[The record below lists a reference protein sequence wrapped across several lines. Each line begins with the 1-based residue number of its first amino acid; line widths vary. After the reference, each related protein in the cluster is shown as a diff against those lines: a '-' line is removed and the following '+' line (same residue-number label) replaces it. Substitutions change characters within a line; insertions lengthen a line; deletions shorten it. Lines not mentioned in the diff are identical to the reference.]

1 MKASVITLHTVDNYG
16 SVMQTYATQQ
26 ILKKCGYDVEF
37 VDYWRKD
44 NLPVNRAEKM
54 LESSTLQ
61 KLKPLWGINGFTR
74 KAMIA
79 ILKMILENRKSPMW
93 RFLEEKIQLTEVRY
107 CSYEELEA
115 NPPVADV
122 YITGSDQVWNSIW
135 NQGIDRSYFLDFAPA
150 GKPRIAFSASIGREQ
165 LDAEETPETKRLLE
179 KYSAISVRE
188 LILYFGAVMSV
199 TKKFKLTTGEVNTD
213 IDIKS
218 TLVLDPTLMLEANE
232 WRKLASKPKIKK
244 QYLLIYQLNPNPQ
257 MDQYAEQLAQKK
269 EWDVIRI
276 GFGRS
281 DRRKGGM
288 CVMLPSVEEFLGLF
302 CGAACVLTDSFHATA
317 FSLNLGKDF
326 ISVLPGRF
334 GTRIES
340 ILKLTGTENR
350 LLTRYDD
357 FEVVDKVIDK
367 KRVKEMLEKKRT
379 EDIQWLMQALNV

>member
-37 VDYWRKD
+37 VDYWRRD
-44 NLPVNRAEKM
+44 NLPQSRAERM
-54 LESSTLQ
+54 LEGSTLQ
-61 KLKPLWGINGFTR
+61 KLKPLWGINNFTR
-74 KAMIA
+74 KATVS
-79 ILKMILENRKSPMW
+79 ILKSVLEKQRSPMW
-93 RFLEEKIQLTEVRY
+93 RFLEEKVQLTKVRY
-107 CSYEELEA
+107 YSYEELEA

-165 LDAEETPETKRLLE
+165 LDTEEIPETKRLLE

-188 LILYFGAVMSV
+188 QAAVELLASM
-199 TKKFKLTTGEVNTD
+199 D
-213 IDIKS
+213 IES
-218 TLVLDPTLMLEANE
+218 TLVLDPTLMLEAEE
-232 WRKLASKPKIKK
+232 WRKLATKQKREKPYI
-244 QYLLIYQLNPNPQ
+244 LIYQLNPNPQ
-257 MDQYAEQLAQKK
+257 MDQYAEQIAQKK
-269 EWDVIRI
+269 NWEIIRI

-281 DRRKGGM
+281 DHRKGGK

-302 CGAACVLTDSFHATA
+302 CDAACVLTDSFHATA
-317 FSLNLGKDF
+317 FSLNLGTDF

-340 ILKLTGTENR
+340 ITKLTRTENR
-350 LLTRYDD
+350 ILTSYDD
-357 FEVVDKVIDK
+357 LTVVDRSIDEKSVQNIFTAERK
-367 KRVKEMLEKKRT
+367 KGFDFLKKA
-379 EDIQWLMQALNV
+379 ISQI

>member
-37 VDYWRKD
+37 VDYWRRD
-44 NLPVNRAEKM
+44 NLPQSRAERM
-54 LESSTLQ
+54 LEGSTLQ
-61 KLKPLWGINGFTR
+61 KLKPLWGINNFTR
-74 KAMIA
+74 KATVS
-79 ILKMILENRKSPMW
+79 ILKSVLEKQRSPMW
-93 RFLEEKIQLTEVRY
+93 RFLEEKVQLTKVRY
-107 CSYEELEA
+107 YSYEELEA

-135 NQGIDRSYFLDFAPA
+135 NQGIDRSYFLNFAPA

-165 LDAEETPETKRLLE
+165 LDTEEIPETKRLLE

-188 LILYFGAVMSV
+188 QSAVELLASM
-199 TKKFKLTTGEVNTD
+199 D
-213 IDIKS
+213 IES
-218 TLVLDPTLMLEANE
+218 TLVLDPTLMLEAEE
-232 WRKLASKPKIKK
+232 WRELATKQKREKPYI
-244 QYLLIYQLNPNPQ
+244 LIYQLNPNPQ
-257 MDQYAEQLAQKK
+257 MDQYAGQLAQKRG
-269 EWDVIRI
+269 WDVIRI

-281 DRRKGGM
+281 DRRKGGKS
-288 CVMLPSVEEFLGLF
+288 VMLPSVEEFLGLF
-302 CGAACVLTDSFHATA
+302 CDAACVLTDSFHATA
-317 FSLNLGKDF
+317 FSLNLGSDF

-350 LLTRYDD
+350 LLTRYDN
-357 FEVVDKVIDK
+357 FEIVDKVIDK
-367 KRVKEMLEKKRT
+367 KWVKEMLEKKRT

>member
-37 VDYWRKD
+37 VDYWRRD
-44 NLPVNRAEKM
+44 NLPKSRAERM
-54 LESSTLQ
+54 LEGSTLQ
-61 KLKPLWGINGFTR
+61 KLKPLWGINNFTR
-74 KAMIA
+74 KATVS
-79 ILKMILENRKSPMW
+79 ILKSVLEKQRSPMW
-93 RFLEEKIQLTEVRY
+93 RFLEEKVQLTKVRY
-107 CSYEELEA
+107 YSYEELEA

-165 LDAEETPETKRLLE
+165 LDTEEIPETKRLLE

-188 LILYFGAVMSV
+188 QSAVELLASM
-199 TKKFKLTTGEVNTD
+199 D
-213 IDIKS
+213 IES
-218 TLVLDPTLMLEANE
+218 TLVLDPTLMLEAEE
-232 WRKLASKPKIKK
+232 WRKLATKQKREKPYI
-244 QYLLIYQLNPNPQ
+244 LIYQLNPNPQ
-257 MDQYAEQLAQKK
+257 MDQYAGQLAQKRG
-269 EWDVIRI
+269 WDVIRI

-281 DRRKGGM
+281 DRRKGGK

-302 CGAACVLTDSFHATA
+302 CDAACVLTDSFHATA
-317 FSLNLGKDF
+317 FSLNLGTNF

-340 ILKLTGTENR
+340 ITKLTRTENR
-350 LLTRYDD
+350 ILTSYDD
-357 FEVVDKVIDK
+357 LAVVDRSIDEKNVQSIFTVERK
-367 KRVKEMLEKKRT
+367 KGFDFLKKA
-379 EDIQWLMQALNV
+379 ISQI

>member
-1 MKASVITLHTVDNYG
+1 MITLHTVDNYG

-37 VDYWRKD
+37 VDYWRRD
-44 NLPVNRAEKM
+44 NLPQSRAERM
-54 LESSTLQ
+54 LEGSTLQ
-61 KLKPLWGINGFTR
+61 KLKPLWGINNFTR
-74 KAMIA
+74 KATVS
-79 ILKMILENRKSPMW
+79 ILKNVLEKQRSPMW
-93 RFLEEKIQLTEVRY
+93 RFLEEKVQLTKVRY

-165 LDAEETPETKRLLE
+165 LDTEEIPETKRLLE

-188 LILYFGAVMSV
+188 QSAVELLASM
-199 TKKFKLTTGEVNTD
+199 
-213 IDIKS
+213 DIKS
-218 TLVLDPTLMLEANE
+218 TLVLDPTLMLEAEE
-232 WRKLASKPKIKK
+232 WRKLATKQKREKPYI
-244 QYLLIYQLNPNPQ
+244 LIYQLNPNPQ

-269 EWDVIRI
+269 NWEIIRI

-281 DRRKGGM
+281 DRRKGGK

-302 CGAACVLTDSFHATA
+302 CDAACVLTDSFHATA
-317 FSLNLGKDF
+317 FSLNLGTDF

-340 ILKLTGTENR
+340 ILKLTRTENR
-350 LLTRYDD
+350 ILTSYDD
-357 FEVVDKVIDK
+357 LTVVDRSIDEKNVQNIFTVERK
-367 KRVKEMLEKKRT
+367 KGFDFLKKA
-379 EDIQWLMQALNV
+379 ISQI

>member
-93 RFLEEKIQLTEVRY
+93 RFLEEKVQLTEVRY

-188 LILYFGAVMSV
+188 QSAVVLLASM
-199 TKKFKLTTGEVNTD
+199 
-213 IDIKS
+213 DIKS

-244 QYLLIYQLNPNPQ
+244 QYLLIYQLNPTCAKKGMGCYPHWLWTLGSPKRWNVC
-257 MDQYAEQLAQKK
+257 YAAVCRGVFGSVLRRG
-269 EWDVIRI
+269 VCIN
-276 GFGRS
+276 GF
-281 DRRKGGM
+281 
-288 CVMLPSVEEFLGLF
+288 LPCNSIFFE
-302 CGAACVLTDSFHATA
+302 
-317 FSLNLGKDF
+317 LGK
-326 ISVLPGRF
+326 RF
-334 GTRIES
+334 HQRSSWKIWYTDREHS
-340 ILKLTGTENR
+340 E
-350 LLTRYDD
+350 
-357 FEVVDKVIDK
+357 IDGNGK
-367 KRVKEMLEKKRT
+367 STSHTV
-379 EDIQWLMQALNV
+379 

>member
-16 SVMQTYATQQ
+16 TVMQTYATQQ

-37 VDYWRKD
+37 VDYWRRD
-44 NLPVNRAEKM
+44 NLPQSRAERM
-54 LESSTLQ
+54 LEGSTLQ
-61 KLKPLWGINGFTR
+61 KLKPLWGINNFTR
-74 KAMIA
+74 KATVS
-79 ILKMILENRKSPMW
+79 ILKSVLEKQKSPMW
-93 RFLEEKIQLTEVRY
+93 RFLEEKVQLTKVRY
-107 CSYEELEA
+107 YSYEGLVA

-165 LDAEETPETKRLLE
+165 LDTEEIPETKRLLE

-188 LILYFGAVMSV
+188 QSAVELLASM
-199 TKKFKLTTGEVNTD
+199 D
-213 IDIKS
+213 IES
-218 TLVLDPTLMLEANE
+218 TLVLDPTLMLEAEE
-232 WRKLASKPKIKK
+232 WRKLATKQKREKPYI
-244 QYLLIYQLNPNPQ
+244 LIYQLNPNPQ
-257 MDQYAEQLAQKK
+257 MDQYAGQLAQKRG
-269 EWDVIRI
+269 WDVIRI

-281 DRRKGGM
+281 DRRKGGK

-302 CGAACVLTDSFHATA
+302 CDAACVLTDSFHATA
-317 FSLNLGKDF
+317 FSLNLGSDF

-350 LLTRYDD
+350 LLTRYDN
-357 FEVVDKVIDK
+357 FEIVDKVIDK
-367 KRVKEMLEKKRT
+367 KWVKEMLEKKRT

>member
-37 VDYWRKD
+37 VDYWRRD
-44 NLPVNRAEKM
+44 NLPQSRAERM
-54 LESSTLQ
+54 LEGSTLQ
-61 KLKPLWGINGFTR
+61 KLKPLWGINNFTR
-74 KAMIA
+74 KATVS
-79 ILKMILENRKSPMW
+79 ILKSVLEKQKSPMW
-93 RFLEEKIQLTEVRY
+93 RFLEEKVQLTKVRY
-107 CSYEELEA
+107 YSYEELEA

-165 LDAEETPETKRLLE
+165 LDTEEIPETKRLLE

-188 LILYFGAVMSV
+188 QSAVELLASM
-199 TKKFKLTTGEVNTD
+199 D
-213 IDIKS
+213 IES
-218 TLVLDPTLMLEANE
+218 TLVLDPTLMLEAEE
-232 WRKLASKPKIKK
+232 WRKLATKQKREKPYI
-244 QYLLIYQLNPNPQ
+244 LIYQLNPNPQ
-257 MDQYAEQLAQKK
+257 MDQYAGQLAQKRG
-269 EWDVIRI
+269 WDVIRI

-281 DRRKGGM
+281 DRRKGGK

-302 CGAACVLTDSFHATA
+302 CDAACVLTDSFHATA
-317 FSLNLGKDF
+317 FSLNLGSDF

-350 LLTRYDD
+350 LLTRYDN
-357 FEVVDKVIDK
+357 FEIVDKVIDK
-367 KRVKEMLEKKRT
+367 KWIKEMLEKKRT

>member
-1 MKASVITLHTVDNYG
+1 MKVSVITLHTVDNYG
-16 SVMQTYATQQ
+16 SVMQSYATQQ

-37 VDYWRKD
+37 VDYWRRD
-44 NLPVNRAEKM
+44 NLPQSRAERM

-61 KLKPLWGINGFTR
+61 KLKPLWGINNFTR
-74 KAMIA
+74 KATVS
-79 ILKMILENRKSPMW
+79 ILKNVLEKQRSPMW
-93 RFLEEKIQLTEVRY
+93 RFLEEKVQLTKVRY

-165 LDAEETPETKRLLE
+165 LDTEEIPETKRLLE

-188 LILYFGAVMSV
+188 QSAVELLASM
-199 TKKFKLTTGEVNTD
+199 
-213 IDIKS
+213 DIKS
-218 TLVLDPTLMLEANE
+218 TLVLDPTLMLEAEE
-232 WRKLASKPKIKK
+232 WRKLATKQKREKPYI
-244 QYLLIYQLNPNPQ
+244 LIYQLNPNPQ

-269 EWDVIRI
+269 NWEIIRI

-281 DRRKGGM
+281 DRRKGGK

-302 CGAACVLTDSFHATA
+302 CDAACVLTDSFHATA
-317 FSLNLGKDF
+317 FSLNLGTDF

-340 ILKLTGTENR
+340 ILKLTRTENR
-350 LLTRYDD
+350 ILTSYDD
-357 FEVVDKVIDK
+357 LTVVDRSIDEKNVQNIFTVERK
-367 KRVKEMLEKKRT
+367 KGFDFLKKA
-379 EDIQWLMQALNV
+379 ISQI

>member
-37 VDYWRKD
+37 VDYWRRD
-44 NLPVNRAEKM
+44 NLPQSRAERM
-54 LESSTLQ
+54 LEGSTLQ
-61 KLKPLWGINGFTR
+61 KLKPLWGINNFTR
-74 KAMIA
+74 KATVS
-79 ILKMILENRKSPMW
+79 ILKSVLEKQRSPMW
-93 RFLEEKIQLTEVRY
+93 RFLEEKVQLTKVRY
-107 CSYEELEA
+107 YSYEELEA

-122 YITGSDQVWNSIW
+122 YITGSDQVWNSIG
-135 NQGIDRSYFLDFAPA
+135 NQGIDRSYFLNFAPA

-165 LDAEETPETKRLLE
+165 LDTEEIPETKRLLE

-188 LILYFGAVMSV
+188 QSAVELLASM
-199 TKKFKLTTGEVNTD
+199 D
-213 IDIKS
+213 IES
-218 TLVLDPTLMLEANE
+218 TLVLDPTLMLEAEE
-232 WRKLASKPKIKK
+232 WRKLATKQKREKPYI
-244 QYLLIYQLNPNPQ
+244 LIYQLNPNPQ
-257 MDQYAEQLAQKK
+257 MDQYAGQLAQKRG
-269 EWDVIRI
+269 WDVIRI

-281 DRRKGGM
+281 DRRKGGK

-302 CGAACVLTDSFHATA
+302 CDAACVLTDSFHATA
-317 FSLNLGKDF
+317 FSLNLGSDF

-350 LLTRYDD
+350 LLTRYDN
-357 FEVVDKVIDK
+357 FEIVDKVIDK
-367 KRVKEMLEKKRT
+367 KWVKEMLEKKRT

>member
-37 VDYWRKD
+37 VDYWRRD
-44 NLPVNRAEKM
+44 NLPQSRAERM
-54 LESSTLQ
+54 LEGSTLQ
-61 KLKPLWGINGFTR
+61 KLKPLWGINNFTR
-74 KAMIA
+74 KATVS
-79 ILKMILENRKSPMW
+79 ILKNVLEKQRSPMW
-93 RFLEEKIQLTEVRY
+93 RFLEEKVQLTKVRY

-165 LDAEETPETKRLLE
+165 LDTEEIPETKRLLE

-188 LILYFGAVMSV
+188 QSAVELLASM
-199 TKKFKLTTGEVNTD
+199 
-213 IDIKS
+213 DIKS
-218 TLVLDPTLMLEANE
+218 TLVLDPTLMLEAEE
-232 WRKLASKPKIKK
+232 WRKLATKQKREKPYI
-244 QYLLIYQLNPNPQ
+244 LIYQLNPNPQ

-269 EWDVIRI
+269 NWEIIRI
-276 GFGRS
+276 GFGHS
-281 DRRKGGM
+281 DRRKGGK

-302 CGAACVLTDSFHATA
+302 CDAACVLTDSFHATA
-317 FSLNLGKDF
+317 FSLNLGTDF

-340 ILKLTGTENR
+340 ILKLTRTENR
-350 LLTRYDD
+350 ILTSYDD
-357 FEVVDKVIDK
+357 LTVVDRSIDEKNVQNIFTVERK
-367 KRVKEMLEKKRT
+367 KGFDFLKKA
-379 EDIQWLMQALNV
+379 ISQI

>member
-37 VDYWRKD
+37 VDYWRRD
-44 NLPVNRAEKM
+44 NLPKSRAERM
-54 LESSTLQ
+54 LEGSTLQ
-61 KLKPLWGINGFTR
+61 KLKPLWGINNFTR
-74 KAMIA
+74 GATIA
-79 ILKMILENRKSPMW
+79 ILKMMLENRKSPMW
-93 RFLEEKIQLTEVRY
+93 RFLEEKVQLTKVRY

-115 NPPVADV
+115 NPPIADV

-165 LDAEETPETKRLLE
+165 LDTEEIPETRSLLE

-188 LILYFGAVMSV
+188 QSAVELLASM
-199 TKKFKLTTGEVNTD
+199 
-213 IDIKS
+213 DIKS

-232 WRKLASKPKIKK
+232 WRKLAAKHRTEKP
-244 QYLLIYQLNPNPQ
+244 YLLIYQLNPNPQ

-269 EWDVIRI
+269 EWDIIRI

-281 DRRKGGM
+281 DRRKGGK
-288 CVMLPSVEEFLGLF
+288 CVMLPSVKEFLGLF
-302 CGAACVLTDSFHATA
+302 CDAACVLTDSFHATA
-317 FSLNLGKDF
+317 FSLNLGTDF

-340 ILKLTGTENR
+340 ITKLTRTENR
-350 LLTRYDD
+350 ILTSYDD
-357 FEVVDKVIDK
+357 LTVVDRSIDEKNVQNILTVERK
-367 KRVKEMLEKKRT
+367 KGF
-379 EDIQWLMQALNV
+379 DFLNKAISQI

>member
-26 ILKKCGYDVEF
+26 ILKKYGYDVEF
-37 VDYWRKD
+37 VDYWRRD
-44 NLPVNRAEKM
+44 NLPQSRAERM
-54 LESSTLQ
+54 LEGSTLQ
-61 KLKPLWGINGFTR
+61 KLKPLWGINNFTR
-74 KAMIA
+74 KATVS
-79 ILKMILENRKSPMW
+79 ILKNVLEKQRSPMW
-93 RFLEEKIQLTEVRY
+93 RFLEEKVQLTKVRY

-165 LDAEETPETKRLLE
+165 LDTEEIPETKRLLE

-188 LILYFGAVMSV
+188 QSAVELLASM
-199 TKKFKLTTGEVNTD
+199 
-213 IDIKS
+213 DIKS
-218 TLVLDPTLMLEANE
+218 TLVLDPTLMLEAEE
-232 WRKLASKPKIKK
+232 WRKLATKQKREKPYI
-244 QYLLIYQLNPNPQ
+244 LIYQLNPNPQ

-269 EWDVIRI
+269 NWEIIRI

-281 DRRKGGM
+281 DRRKGGK

-302 CGAACVLTDSFHATA
+302 CDAACVLTDSFHATA
-317 FSLNLGKDF
+317 FSLNLGTDF

-340 ILKLTGTENR
+340 ILKLTRTENR
-350 LLTRYDD
+350 ILTSYDD
-357 FEVVDKVIDK
+357 LTVVDRSIDEKNVQNIFTVERK
-367 KRVKEMLEKKRT
+367 KGFDFLKKA
-379 EDIQWLMQALNV
+379 ISQI

>member
-16 SVMQTYATQQ
+16 SVMQTYATQK

-37 VDYWRKD
+37 VDYWRRD
-44 NLPVNRAEKM
+44 NLPQSRAERM
-54 LESSTLQ
+54 LEGSTLQ
-61 KLKPLWGINGFTR
+61 KLKPLWGINNFTR
-74 KAMIA
+74 KATVS
-79 ILKMILENRKSPMW
+79 ILKSVLEKQRSPMW
-93 RFLEEKIQLTEVRY
+93 RFLEEKVQLTKVRY

-165 LDAEETPETKRLLE
+165 LDAEEIPETKRLLE

-188 LILYFGAVMSV
+188 ESAVELLASM
-199 TKKFKLTTGEVNTD
+199 
-213 IDIKS
+213 DIKS

-232 WRKLASKPKIKK
+232 WRKLAARHRTENP
-244 QYLLIYQLNPNPQ
+244 YLLIYQLNPNPQ

-281 DRRKGGM
+281 DRRKDGK

-302 CGAACVLTDSFHATA
+302 CDAACVLTDSFHATA
-317 FSLNLGKDF
+317 FSLNLGTDF
-326 ISVLPGRF
+326 IGVLPGRF

-340 ILKLTGTENR
+340 ITKLTGTENR
-350 LLTRYDD
+350 ILTSYDD
-357 FEVVDKVIDK
+357 LTVVDRSIDEKNVQNILTVERK
-367 KRVKEMLEKKRT
+367 KGFDFLKKT
-379 EDIQWLMQALNV
+379 ISQS

>member
-37 VDYWRKD
+37 VDYWRRD
-44 NLPVNRAEKM
+44 NLPQSRAERM
-54 LESSTLQ
+54 LEGSTLQ
-61 KLKPLWGINGFTR
+61 KLKPLWGINNFTR
-74 KAMIA
+74 KATVS
-79 ILKMILENRKSPMW
+79 ILKNVLEKQRSPMW
-93 RFLEEKIQLTEVRY
+93 RFLEEKVQLTKVRY

-165 LDAEETPETKRLLE
+165 LDTEEIPETKRLLE

-188 LILYFGAVMSV
+188 QSAVELLASM
-199 TKKFKLTTGEVNTD
+199 
-213 IDIKS
+213 DIKS
-218 TLVLDPTLMLEANE
+218 TLVLDPTLMLEAEE
-232 WRKLASKPKIKK
+232 WRKLATKQKREKPYI
-244 QYLLIYQLNPNPQ
+244 LIYQLNPNPQ

-269 EWDVIRI
+269 NWEIIRI

-281 DRRKGGM
+281 DRRKGGK
-288 CVMLPSVEEFLGLF
+288 CVMLPSVEECRGLF
-302 CGAACVLTDSFHATA
+302 CDAACVLTDSFHATA
-317 FSLNLGKDF
+317 FSLNLGTDF

-340 ILKLTGTENR
+340 ILKLTRTENR
-350 LLTRYDD
+350 ILTSYDD
-357 FEVVDKVIDK
+357 LTVVDRSIDEKNVQNIFTVERK
-367 KRVKEMLEKKRT
+367 KGFDFLKKA
-379 EDIQWLMQALNV
+379 ISQI

>member
-44 NLPVNRAEKM
+44 NLPHNRAEKM

-61 KLKPLWGINGFTR
+61 KLKPLWDVNSFTR
-74 KAMIA
+74 KVTIA
-79 ILKMILENRKSPMW
+79 ILKMMLENRKSPMW
-93 RFLEEKIQLTEVRY
+93 RFLEEKVQLTKLRY

-115 NPPVADV
+115 NPPAADV

-165 LDAEETPETKRLLE
+165 LDAEEIPETKKLLE

-188 LILYFGAVMSV
+188 QSAVELLASM
-199 TKKFKLTTGEVNTD
+199 
-213 IDIKS
+213 DIKS

-232 WRKLASKPKIKK
+232 WRKLAAKHRTAKP
-244 QYLLIYQLNPNPQ
+244 YLLIYQLNPNPQ

-269 EWDVIRI
+269 QWDVIRI

-281 DRRKGGM
+281 DRRKGGK

-302 CGAACVLTDSFHATA
+302 CSAACVLTDSFHATA
-317 FSLNLGKDF
+317 FSLNLGTDF

-340 ILKLTGTENR
+340 ITKLTGTENR
-350 LLTRYDD
+350 ILTSYDD
-357 FEVVDKVIDK
+357 LTVVDRSIDEKNVQNILTVERK
-367 KRVKEMLEKKRT
+367 KGFDFLKKT
-379 EDIQWLMQALNV
+379 ISQI

>member
-26 ILKKCGYDVEF
+26 VLKKCGYDVEF
-37 VDYWRKD
+37 VDYWRRD
-44 NLPVNRAEKM
+44 NLPQSRAERM
-54 LESSTLQ
+54 LEGSTLQ
-61 KLKPLWGINGFTR
+61 KLKPLWGINNFTR
-74 KAMIA
+74 KATVS
-79 ILKMILENRKSPMW
+79 ILKSVLEKQRSPMW
-93 RFLEEKIQLTEVRY
+93 RFLEEKVQLTKVRY
-107 CSYEELEA
+107 YSYEELEA

-135 NQGIDRSYFLDFAPA
+135 NQGIDRSYFLNFAPA

-165 LDAEETPETKRLLE
+165 LDTEEIPETKRLLE

-188 LILYFGAVMSV
+188 QSAVELLASM
-199 TKKFKLTTGEVNTD
+199 D
-213 IDIKS
+213 IES
-218 TLVLDPTLMLEANE
+218 TLVLDPTLMLEAEE
-232 WRKLASKPKIKK
+232 WRKLATKQKREKPYI
-244 QYLLIYQLNPNPQ
+244 LIYQLNPNPQ
-257 MDQYAEQLAQKK
+257 MDQYAGQLAQKRG
-269 EWDVIRI
+269 WDVIRI

-281 DRRKGGM
+281 DRRKGGK

-302 CGAACVLTDSFHATA
+302 CDAACVLTDSFHATA
-317 FSLNLGKDF
+317 FSLNLGSDF

-350 LLTRYDD
+350 LLTRYDN
-357 FEVVDKVIDK
+357 FEIVDKVIDK
-367 KRVKEMLEKKRT
+367 KWVKEMLEKKRT

>member
-1 MKASVITLHTVDNYG
+1 MITLHTVDNYG

-37 VDYWRKD
+37 VDYWRRD
-44 NLPVNRAEKM
+44 NLPQSRAERM
-54 LESSTLQ
+54 LEGSTLQ
-61 KLKPLWGINGFTR
+61 KLKPLWGINNFTR
-74 KAMIA
+74 KATVS
-79 ILKMILENRKSPMW
+79 ILKSVLEKQKSPMW
-93 RFLEEKIQLTEVRY
+93 RFLEEKVQLTKVRY
-107 CSYEELEA
+107 YSYEELEA

-165 LDAEETPETKRLLE
+165 LDTEEIPETKRLLE

-188 LILYFGAVMSV
+188 QSAVELLASM
-199 TKKFKLTTGEVNTD
+199 D
-213 IDIKS
+213 IES
-218 TLVLDPTLMLEANE
+218 TLVLDPTLMLEAEE
-232 WRKLASKPKIKK
+232 WRKLATKQKREKPYI
-244 QYLLIYQLNPNPQ
+244 LIYQLNPNPQ
-257 MDQYAEQLAQKK
+257 MDQYAGQLAQKRG
-269 EWDVIRI
+269 WDVIRI

-281 DRRKGGM
+281 DRRKGGK

-302 CGAACVLTDSFHATA
+302 CDAACVLTDSFHATA
-317 FSLNLGKDF
+317 FSLNLGSDF

-350 LLTRYDD
+350 LLTRYDN
-357 FEVVDKVIDK
+357 FEIVDKVIDK
-367 KRVKEMLEKKRT
+367 KWVKEMLEKKRT

>member
-1 MKASVITLHTVDNYG
+1 MITLHTVDNYG

-37 VDYWRKD
+37 VDYWRRD
-44 NLPVNRAEKM
+44 NLPQSRAERM
-54 LESSTLQ
+54 LEGSTLQ
-61 KLKPLWGINGFTR
+61 KLKPLWEINNFTR
-74 KAMIA
+74 KATVS
-79 ILKMILENRKSPMW
+79 ILKSVLEKQRSPMW
-93 RFLEEKIQLTEVRY
+93 RFLEEKVQLTKVRY

-150 GKPRIAFSASIGREQ
+150 GKPRIAFAASIGREQ
-165 LDAEETPETKRLLE
+165 LDTEEIPETKRLLE

-188 LILYFGAVMSV
+188 QSAVELLASM
-199 TKKFKLTTGEVNTD
+199 
-213 IDIKS
+213 DIKS
-218 TLVLDPTLMLEANE
+218 TLVLDPTLMLEAEE
-232 WRKLASKPKIKK
+232 WRKLATKQKREKPYI
-244 QYLLIYQLNPNPQ
+244 LIYQLNPNPQ

-269 EWDVIRI
+269 NWEIIRI

-281 DRRKGGM
+281 DHRKGGK

-302 CGAACVLTDSFHATA
+302 CDAACVLTDSFHATA
-317 FSLNLGKDF
+317 FSLNLGTDF

-340 ILKLTGTENR
+340 ITKLTRTENR
-350 LLTRYDD
+350 ILTSYDD
-357 FEVVDKVIDK
+357 LTVVDRSIDEKNVQNIFTVERK
-367 KRVKEMLEKKRT
+367 KSFDFLKKA
-379 EDIQWLMQALNV
+379 ISQI

>member
-37 VDYWRKD
+37 VDYWRRD
-44 NLPVNRAEKM
+44 NLPKSRAERM
-54 LESSTLQ
+54 LEGSTLQ
-61 KLKPLWGINGFTR
+61 KLKPLWGINNFTR
-74 KAMIA
+74 GATIA
-79 ILKMILENRKSPMW
+79 ILKMMLENRKSPMW
-93 RFLEEKIQLTEVRY
+93 RFLEEKVQLTKVRY

-115 NPPVADV
+115 NPPIADV

-150 GKPRIAFSASIGREQ
+150 AKPRIAFSASIGREQ
-165 LDAEETPETKRLLE
+165 LDAEEIPETRSLLE

-188 LILYFGAVMSV
+188 QSAVELLASM
-199 TKKFKLTTGEVNTD
+199 
-213 IDIKS
+213 DIKS

-232 WRKLASKPKIKK
+232 WRKLAAKHRTEKP
-244 QYLLIYQLNPNPQ
+244 YLLIYQLNPNPQ

-281 DRRKGGM
+281 DRRKGGK
-288 CVMLPSVEEFLGLF
+288 CVMLPSVEKFLGLF
-302 CGAACVLTDSFHATA
+302 CDAACVLTDSFHATA
-317 FSLNLGKDF
+317 FSLNLGTDF

-340 ILKLTGTENR
+340 ITKLTRTENR
-350 LLTRYDD
+350 ILTSYDD
-357 FEVVDKVIDK
+357 LTVVDRSIDEKNVQNILTVERK
-367 KRVKEMLEKKRT
+367 KGFDFLKKA
-379 EDIQWLMQALNV
+379 ISQI